1 MTNLT
6 YVGKELISQN
16 SNLILG
22 VEQYRSQILF
32 VEVYIDNALLEE
44 NLAIYIMFSVFWT
57 VTPLVGIYPMEII
70 MNCSNIW
77 QNKICDCGF
86 IMMNN

>member
-1 MTNLT
+1 MANLT

-22 VEQYRSQILF
+22 VEQYRSQTLF

-44 NLAIYIMFSVFWT
+44 NLAIYIMFSVF
-57 VTPLVGIYPMEII
+57 
-70 MNCSNIW
+70 
-77 QNKICDCGF
+77 
-86 IMMNN
+86 